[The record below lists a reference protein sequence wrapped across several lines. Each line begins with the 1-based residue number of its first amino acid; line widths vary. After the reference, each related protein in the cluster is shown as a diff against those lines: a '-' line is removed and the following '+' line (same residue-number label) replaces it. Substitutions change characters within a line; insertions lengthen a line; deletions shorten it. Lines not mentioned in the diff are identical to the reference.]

1 MQWWLWVLIWFV
13 LILALL
19 GTLVLFGW
27 RLVRKGM
34 AVLDELQL
42 LGDKVEALQRNVDQL
57 TDEVPR
63 NAILDGYPAVA
74 ARHDREKIVRMRR
87 RELRRERRMAR
98 GRLITA
104 PNAWKGRTDAR

>member
-19 GTLVLFGW
+19 GTLVFFGW

-34 AVLDELQL
+34 AVLDELQR
-42 LGDKVEALQRNVDQL
+42 LGDKVAALQRNVDEL
-57 TDEVPR
+57 NTETPR
-63 NAILDGYPAVA
+63 NAILDGYPTVS
-74 ARHDREKIVRMRR
+74 ARHDRDKAFRMRQ

-104 PNAWKGRTDAR
+104 PHAWEGRTDAR